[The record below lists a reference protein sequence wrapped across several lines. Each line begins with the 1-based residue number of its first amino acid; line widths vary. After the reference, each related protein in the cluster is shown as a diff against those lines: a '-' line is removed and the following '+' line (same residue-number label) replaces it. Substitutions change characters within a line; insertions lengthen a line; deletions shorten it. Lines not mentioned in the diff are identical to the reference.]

1 MPVEDADRQDTL
13 GQATGDRRQATVGAL
28 LLSPTAYRL
37 PPIAY
42 LGGGA
47 WRLP

>member
-13 GQATGDRRQATVGAL
+13 GQAIGDRRQAAVGAL

-37 PPIAY
+37 SPV
-42 LGGGA
+42 
-47 WRLP
+47 

>member
-1 MPVEDADRQDTL
+1 MPAEDADWQDTL

-37 PPIAY
+37 SPV
-42 LGGGA
+42 
-47 WRLP
+47 